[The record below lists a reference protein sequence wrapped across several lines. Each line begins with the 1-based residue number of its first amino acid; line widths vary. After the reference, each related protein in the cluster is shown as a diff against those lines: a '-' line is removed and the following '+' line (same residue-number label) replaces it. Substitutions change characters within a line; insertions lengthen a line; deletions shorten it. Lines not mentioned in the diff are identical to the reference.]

1 MVKTVIS
8 INFIEFQ
15 QVFMLNLQQILSFD
29 VLAFIVP
36 VIEDQLALLLSFVFN
51 INK

>member
-8 INFIEFQ
+8 INFIEFK

-29 VLAFIVP
+29 VLAFTVP